1 MATANDGI
9 RRQIENSKQKI
20 KDLQA
25 EVELEKLVIQRL
37 SLVLD
42 SLGDDDPEPSE
53 SQSNIESTAK
63 RGTLEY
69 HIFEILKARGAMSV
83 SKITEILL
91 AKGVSTKA
99 AKGLKPSVAS
109 TLSRKSDVF
118 ENVARGVY
126 RLNSKLFDD

>member
-1 MATANDGI
+1 MTTANDGI

-69 HIFEILKARGAMSV
+69 HIFESLEESIGSIANYLTIKHM
-83 SKITEILL
+83 LL
-91 AKGVSTKA
+91 GI
-99 AKGLKPSVAS
+99 
-109 TLSRKSDVF
+109 RKV
-118 ENVARGVY
+118 
-126 RLNSKLFDD
+126 